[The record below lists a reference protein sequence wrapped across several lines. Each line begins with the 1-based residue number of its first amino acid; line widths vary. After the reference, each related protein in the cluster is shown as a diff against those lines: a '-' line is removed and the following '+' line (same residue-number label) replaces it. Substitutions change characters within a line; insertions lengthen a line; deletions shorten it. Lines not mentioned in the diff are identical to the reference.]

1 MSDIYKLINQQEK
14 TMADL
19 LLRYQVKK
27 QGEEKDGEYEIKSR
41 TIQGDKNLYRS
52 LNYKKKRKNGR
63 KEKNIQ
69 LPSLGGS
76 KREKQKGTNK

>member
-27 QGEEKDGEYEIKSR
+27 
-41 TIQGDKNLYRS
+41 
-52 LNYKKKRKNGR
+52 
-63 KEKNIQ
+63 
-69 LPSLGGS
+69 
-76 KREKQKGTNK
+76 